1 MSGYQYYE
9 FRALDRRLTAEQQ
22 RRLRSL
28 SSRAEI
34 SATRLAN
41 EYSFGNFRGD
51 PGRLLEEYFDAYL
64 YAANWGTRELAFRL
78 PRALLDAETARRYCD
93 EEHRAWVTQTS
104 EHVIV
109 WFRWDDDEGDDWI
122 KGDGLLDPLLDARS
136 ELAAGDLRLLYL
148 GWLLKLQ
155 LSGLDDEDD
164 EDQGRGDKGLADE
177 VEPPVPAGLRQ
188 LSDSLASVAKFLGID
203 DDLIA
208 TAAKASGPLA
218 QVTDD
223 GIADWVTALPA
234 SEKDKYLTM
243 VTEGEGAQAEAL
255 LVQRFRREARPA
267 GSAPTST
274 ERTARE
280 LLAGAQARRAAREAA
295 QARARAEARARRA
308 AEQAAAYER
317 HLEQLASRK
326 DETWQQVEKLTM
338 FSKANE
344 YDQATQL
351 LKDLHEIARRED
363 DTMAFTA
370 RVRELRTRYLKRP
383 SLMERF
389 DQAGLPRLE

>member
-1 MSGYQYYE
+1 V
-9 FRALDRRLTAEQQ
+9 T
-22 RRLRSL
+22 
-28 SSRAEI
+28 
-34 SATRLAN
+34 
-41 EYSFGNFRGD
+41 
-51 PGRLLEEYFDAYL
+51 
-64 YAANWGTRELAFRL
+64 
-78 PRALLDAETARRYCD
+78 ETA
-93 EEHRAWVTQTS
+93 

-122 KGDGLLDPLLDARS
+122 EGDGLLDPLLEARS

-148 GWLLKLQ
+148 GWLLKVQ

-164 EDQGRGDKGLADE
+164 EDDEGLADE

-234 SEKDKYLTM
+234 GEKDKYLTM
-243 VTEGEGAQAEAL
+243 VAEGEGAQVGAL

-267 GSAPTST
+267 GSAPASA

-338 FSKANE
+338 FSKAKE

-351 LKDLHEIARRED
+351 MKDLHEIARRED
-363 DTMAFTA
+363 DTTAFTA
-370 RVRELRTRYLKRP
+370 RVRELRTRHMKRP

-389 DQAGLPRLE
+389 DKAGLPRLE